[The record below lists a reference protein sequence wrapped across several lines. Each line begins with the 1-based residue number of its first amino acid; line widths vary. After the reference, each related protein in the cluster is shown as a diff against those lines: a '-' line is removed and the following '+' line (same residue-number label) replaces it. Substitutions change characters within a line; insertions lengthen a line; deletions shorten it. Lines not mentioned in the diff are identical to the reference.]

1 MFEQGQVQVY
11 EIGSEWPR
19 GSLGSFMVVAL
30 GLILMWIYFSD
41 GCHFGL
47 VVTCENGKIEASTLN
62 CAW

>member
-1 MFEQGQVQVY
+1 MRLDRNGPGEVWVL
-11 EIGSEWPR
+11 SWLWP
-19 GSLGSFMVVAL
+19 L

-41 GCHFGL
+41 GRHFGL